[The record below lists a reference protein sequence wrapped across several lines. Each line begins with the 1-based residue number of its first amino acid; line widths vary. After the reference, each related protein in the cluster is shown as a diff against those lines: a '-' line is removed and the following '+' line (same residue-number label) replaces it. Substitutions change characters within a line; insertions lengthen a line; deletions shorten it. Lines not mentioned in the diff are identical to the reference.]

1 LFGAPERNE
10 DAETAAARERDEQ
23 LLLAGRAA
31 VGMADL
37 ESKKN
42 APKDAFDSLIDQ
54 LDNLDL

>member
-1 LFGAPERNE
+1 
-10 DAETAAARERDEQ
+10 
-23 LLLAGRAA
+23 
-31 VGMADL
+31 MADL